1 MTRDRRGL
9 AHALTGLA
17 GTCVEWY
24 DFLLY
29 STAAALVFPTVFFP
43 ATLSPNV
50 ALIASFSTFAVG
62 FVARPVGAVMFGLM
76 GDVVGRKTA
85 FGAALILMGVATT
98 LIGLLPSYQRAGA
111 FAPLALTLLRVLQGL
126 AVGGQWG
133 GAALLATE
141 SVSKS
146 RRGLYGSIAQAGLP
160 IGILLANLALLIA
173 NRATS
178 PAAFAAYGWRIPF
191 LLSIAFVGLGLF
203 IHFRVEDTLA
213 FRNLQRSVPER
224 DHPSPILSAFRL
236 HGRSI
241 LLAAAANLGGMF
253 AFYILVTYVI
263 AYGASTS
270 GLQLPPHT
278 MLAALLMA
286 QVAFLPAVILA
297 GALSDRFGRR
307 PVFMAGV
314 ALLGIWG
321 FILFPMIETRS
332 LLWITLSLSIGLIFE
347 SLAYGP
353 VAAMFAEL
361 FSTRVRYSAISLTY
375 QISAI
380 FGGALAPIVATGLRA
395 RYHSN
400 ISISIFI
407 AVLCGMSLVCAQRL
421 EQARAT
427 DIDTYAA
434 PTLADIPRHPGTVTS

>member
-1 MTRDRRGL
+1 
-9 AHALTGLA
+9 
-17 GTCVEWY
+17 
-24 DFLLY
+24 
-29 STAAALVFPTVFFP
+29 
-43 ATLSPNV
+43 
-50 ALIASFSTFAVG
+50 
-62 FVARPVGAVMFGLM
+62 
-76 GDVVGRKTA
+76 
-85 FGAALILMGVATT
+85 MGVATT

-111 FAPLALTLLRVLQGL
+111 FAPLALTLLRLLQGL

-173 NRATS
+173 NDATS

-203 IHFRVEDTLA
+203 IHFRVEDTRA
-213 FRNLQRSVPER
+213 FRNLQQDVPEPVLR
-224 DHPSPILSAFRL
+224 DSPSPILRAFRL

-263 AYGASTS
+263 AYGASAT

-278 MLAALLMA
+278 MLAALLIA

-332 LLWITLSLSIGLIFE
+332 LLWITLSLSIGLCFE

-407 AVLCGMSLVCAQRL
+407 AAVCGLSLVCAHRL
-421 EQARAT
+421 KQARST
-427 DIDTYAA
+427 DIDDYAA
-434 PTLADIPRHPGTVTS
+434 PTVADIPRRPGTVTS